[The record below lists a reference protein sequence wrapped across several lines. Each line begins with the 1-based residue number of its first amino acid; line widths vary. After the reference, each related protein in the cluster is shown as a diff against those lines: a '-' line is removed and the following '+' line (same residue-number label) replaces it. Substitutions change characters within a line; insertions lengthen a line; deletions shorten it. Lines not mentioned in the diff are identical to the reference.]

1 MKEVKTIMM
10 NQTKPKTKT
19 KRQDFEKGP
28 RARVHSMPVFILVLA
43 LLMQAPTMASND
55 TDNTQDL
62 IRAAMV
68 YNFCK
73 FVEWPEAEEPE
84 HLVLGV
90 MSDGFST
97 PDFSSIDGKT
107 VRDLQLEVRVISSRS
122 DLAECNLLF
131 ISEAQGMTLQDA
143 FAESK
148 SESILT
154 ISEIDGFCTKG
165 GIIQMVPRR
174 GKMRFFINRKAADES
189 GLTLSSQLLKMARIV
204 EGD

>member
-1 MKEVKTIMM
+1 MM
-10 NQTKPKTKT
+10 NQTKQTT
-19 KRQDFEKGP
+19 VTRRSVENGN
-28 RARVHSMPVFILVLA
+28 RRSRVHSTPVFILVLV
-43 LLMQAPTMASND
+43 LLMQAPTMASD
-55 TDNTQDL
+55 SSTHTQDL

-73 FVEWPEAEEPE
+73 FVEWPEATESEQ
-84 HLVLGV
+84 LVLGV

-107 VRDLQLEVRVISSRS
+107 VRDLRLEVRNISSRG
-122 DLAECNLLF
+122 DLAQCNLLF
-131 ISEAQGMTLQDA
+131 ISEASGMTLQDA

-148 SESILT
+148 NESILT
-154 ISEIDGFCTKG
+154 ISEIDDFCTQG

-174 GKMRFFINRKAADES
+174 GKMRFFINRKVADES

-204 EGD
+204 EGG

>member
-1 MKEVKTIMM
+1 
-10 NQTKPKTKT
+10 
-19 KRQDFEKGP
+19 
-28 RARVHSMPVFILVLA
+28 MPVFILVLV
-43 LLMQAPTMASND
+43 LLLQAPTMASDGTN
-55 TDNTQDL
+55 NTQDL

-73 FVEWPEAEEPE
+73 FVEWPNAEEPE
-84 HLVLGV
+84 QLVLGV

-107 VRDLQLEVRVISSRS
+107 VRDLRLEVRTISSRS

-131 ISEAQGMTLQDA
+131 IAEAQGMTLQDA

-148 SESILT
+148 NESILT
-154 ISEIDGFCTKG
+154 ISEIDGFCSQG

-174 GKMRFFINRKAADES
+174 GKMRFFINREAADES

-204 EGD
+204 EGG